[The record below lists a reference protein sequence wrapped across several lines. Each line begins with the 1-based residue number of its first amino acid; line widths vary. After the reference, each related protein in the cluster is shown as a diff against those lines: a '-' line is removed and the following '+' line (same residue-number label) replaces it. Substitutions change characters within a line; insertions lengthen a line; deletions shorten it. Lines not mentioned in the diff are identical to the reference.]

1 MAEGW
6 GRRVRE
12 QCTRFATGRTTSY
25 TAPTHV
31 ALLTGNCGDDGQ
43 GNAAGAQEPT
53 STGGYARTAITF
65 VDPVV
70 YTSVTNDTVNVCKHN
85 SLAFGASSAAYSTGA
100 TVLNHIALYASSSTF
115 TEVNFCGRASIA
127 TPPAVASA
135 GINVSIAADAIAMGM
150 ISS

>member
-1 MAEGW
+1 MAEGF

-12 QCTRFATGRTTSY
+12 QLVRFATGQTTSY

-31 ALLTGNCGDDGQ
+31 ALLTGNPGDDGQ

-53 STGGYARTAITF
+53 SAGGYLRTAITWA
-65 VDPVV
+65 VPTV
-70 YTSVTNDTVNVCKHN
+70 YTSVTNDTANTSKHS
-85 SLAFGASSAAYSTGA
+85 SLAFGASSAAYSTGS
-100 TVLNHIALYASSSTF
+100 TVLNHLALYASSSTF
-115 TEVNFCGRASIA
+115 TEVNYCGRASIA